1 MKGKSVA
8 STVRCL
14 LAVSMVCVFG
24 QPLHADEMRVLN
36 WPDLL
41 PEDPGGLSELSQ
53 QGAPGGTGAG
63 ASWFEH
69 DESST
74 DIPDQPRSVGVVE
87 SLSGARVMLP
97 GFVVPLELADN
108 GKVTEFLL
116 VPYVGACIH
125 YPPPPAN
132 QIVYVTLPKP
142 VEIGSLWLPYWVAG
156 EIRTEARETDLANAG
171 YTMQAEYMEDFE

>member
-1 MKGKSVA
+1 MVSI
-8 STVRCL
+8 VRWL
-14 LAVSMVCVFG
+14 FAVSIMVAFS

-41 PEDPGGLSELSQ
+41 PKNPSGSSELSQ
-53 QGAPGGTGAG
+53 QSGAG
-63 ASWFEH
+63 PALFEH

-74 DIPDQPRSVGVVE
+74 AIPDQPHSVGVVE
-87 SLSGARVMLP
+87 ELNGERVMLP

-108 GKVTEFLL
+108 GKVTEFLF

-132 QIVYVTLPKP
+132 QIVYVILPKP
-142 VEIGSLWLPYWVAG
+142 VEIDSLWLPYWVAG
-156 EIRTEARETDLANAG
+156 ELRTETRESDLGNAG
-171 YTMQAEYMEDFE
+171 YILTAESMELYE

>member
-1 MKGKSVA
+1 MGSNVRRLFVA
-8 STVRCL
+8 SIMLVIT
-14 LAVSMVCVFG
+14 
-24 QPLHADEMRVLN
+24 QPLQADEMRVLN

-41 PEDPGGLSELSQ
+41 PEDRSGLSELSQ
-53 QGAPGGTGAG
+53 QGSQSGTGAG
-63 ASWFEH
+63 ANWFEH

-74 DIPDQPRSVGVVE
+74 EVPDQPYSVGVVE
-87 SLSGARVMLP
+87 DLNGARVMLP

-132 QIVYVTLPKP
+132 QIVYVILPKP
-142 VEIGSLWLPYWVAG
+142 VEIGSLWVPYWVAG
-156 EIRTEARETDLANAG
+156 EIRTAAKESDLGNAG
-171 YTMQAEYMEDFE
+171 YTITAEYMEDFE

>member
-1 MKGKSVA
+1 MR
-8 STVRCL
+8 TPVRWLISAVL
-14 LAVSMVCVFG
+14 LLTLSPSFA
-24 QPLHADEMRVLN
+24 ADDMRVLN

-41 PEDPGGLSELSQ
+41 PDDPGALSELSN
-53 QGAPGGTGAG
+53 QGSQATQL
-63 ASWFEH
+63 FEH

-74 DIPDQPRSVGVVE
+74 AIPDQPQSVGVVDE
-87 SLSGARVMLP
+87 LNGARVLLP

-132 QIVYVTLPKP
+132 QIVYVVLPKP
-142 VEIGSLWLPYWVAG
+142 VEVDSLWLPYWVAG
-156 EIRTEARETDLANAG
+156 ELRTELRESDLGSAG
-171 YTMQAEYMEDFE
+171 HTLAAEYMELYE

>member
-1 MKGKSVA
+1 MRTPARWLISA
-8 STVRCL
+8 IML
-14 LAVSMVCVFG
+14 LALSS
-24 QPLHADEMRVLN
+24 LSAADDMRVLN

-41 PEDPGGLSELSQ
+41 PDDPGALSELSNRESQ
-53 QGAPGGTGAG
+53 AMQLL
-63 ASWFEH
+63 EH

-74 DIPDQPRSVGVVE
+74 AIPKQPQSVGVVDE
-87 SLSGARVMLP
+87 LNGARVLLP

-132 QIVYVTLPKP
+132 QIVYVILPKP
-142 VEIGSLWLPYWVAG
+142 VEVDSLWLPYWVAG
-156 EIRTEARETDLANAG
+156 ELRTELRESDLGSAG
-171 YTMQAEYMEDFE
+171 YTLAAEYMELYE

>member
-1 MKGKSVA
+1 MA
-8 STVRCL
+8 RIARRFI
-14 LAVSMVCVFG
+14 AVSILFTFS
-24 QPLHADEMRVLN
+24 QTLFADEMRVLN

-41 PEDPGGLSELSQ
+41 PENPSEISELARQSA
-53 QGAPGGTGAG
+53 GAPAL
-63 ASWFEH
+63 FEH

-74 DIPDQPRSVGVVE
+74 EIPDQPFSVGVVDD
-87 SLSGARVMLP
+87 LNGARVMLP

-132 QIVYVTLPKP
+132 QIVYVVLPKP
-142 VEIGSLWLPYWVAG
+142 VEIDTMWLPYWVAG
-156 EIRTEARETDLANAG
+156 ELLAETRESDLGNAG
-171 YTMQAEYMEDFE
+171 YTIVAEYMELYE

>member
-1 MKGKSVA
+1 
-8 STVRCL
+8 
-14 LAVSMVCVFG
+14 
-24 QPLHADEMRVLN
+24 MRVLN

-41 PEDPGGLSELSQ
+41 PENPSGLSELAQ
-53 QGAPGGTGAG
+53 QSGAPML
-63 ASWFEH
+63 FEH

-74 DIPDQPRSVGVVE
+74 AIPDQPFSVGVVDD
-87 SLSGARVMLP
+87 LDGLRVLLP

-132 QIVYVTLPKP
+132 QIVYVVLPKP
-142 VEIGSLWLPYWVAG
+142 VEIDTMWLPYWVAG
-156 EIRTEARETDLANAG
+156 ELQTQARESDLGNAG
-171 YTMQAEYMEDFE
+171 YTIVAEYMELYE